1 MANGVAADAW
11 SAVGGFMPA
20 SWRDHRSESSVDDP
34 IRRHH
39 YALAVPHPSLAVLAA
54 LLLAAC
60 LAAPASA
67 SASASGAAS
76 DSAKL
81 RQARA
86 LWAKQHVRDYSF
98 RLKLS
103 CFCPPDVRRSV
114 IVTVHNARP
123 HGAPASSRHI
133 DTFPE
138 MFARIRET
146 LTKPD
151 SGGATVRYDT
161 RRGFPRSASLDPIKL
176 AVDDEYRWTADRF
189 RVLRPR

>member
-1 MANGVAADAW
+1 MTH
-11 SAVGGFMPA
+11 PRLA
-20 SWRDHRSESSVDDP
+20 SLV
-34 IRRHH
+34 
-39 YALAVPHPSLAVLAA
+39 V

-60 LAAPASA
+60 LATSA
-67 SASASGAAS
+67 LAAGPS

-81 RQARA
+81 KQARA

-114 IVTVHNARP
+114 IVTVHNGRP

-138 MFARIRET
+138 MFARIGET
-146 LTKPD
+146 LTKPG
-151 SGGATVRYDT
+151 SGGATVRYDA

-176 AVDDEYRWTADRF
+176 AADDEYSWTADRF